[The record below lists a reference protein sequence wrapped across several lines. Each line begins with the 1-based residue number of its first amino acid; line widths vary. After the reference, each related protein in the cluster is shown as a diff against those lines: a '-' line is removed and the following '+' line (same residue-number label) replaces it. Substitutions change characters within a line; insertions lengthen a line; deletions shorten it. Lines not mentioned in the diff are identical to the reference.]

1 MADYEG
7 LTYVLDDGRQ
17 VRIIRPHPAENQ
29 GKEYWAEMLDRS
41 RKWPVSDEVI
51 FTWFP
56 DETISIAEA
65 IELEEKVYAD
75 LQSRK
80 QAARQAE
87 ADYWKPITDDDEE
100 PVAPAP
106 PALTLDEAAAQ
117 IESAF
122 SVEWEG
128 WPDDFEPYVSKW
140 YPVDHTHLY
149 IFDDPHDTKGS
160 MRDVYR
166 ERNGDVEMVKGSE
179 LNRGYDIMPGL

>member
-7 LTYVLDDGRQ
+7 LTTTLEDGRQ
-17 VRIIRPHPAENQ
+17 VRIIRPHPSENQ
-29 GKEYWAEMLDRS
+29 GREYWAEMLDRS
-41 RKWPVSDEVI
+41 RKWPVSNEQVI
-51 FTWFP
+51 VWFGQREIIP
-56 DETISIAEA
+56 GVEA
-65 IELEEKVYAD
+65 IND
-75 LQSRK
+75 LPP
-80 QAARQAE
+80 
-87 ADYWKPITDDDEE
+87 WPNLPPIEGI
-100 PVAPAP
+100 APAP
-106 PALTLDEAAAQ
+106 PVLTLDEAAEQ

-122 SVEWEG
+122 SIEWVG

-179 LNRGYDIMPGL
+179 LNRGYDVMPGL